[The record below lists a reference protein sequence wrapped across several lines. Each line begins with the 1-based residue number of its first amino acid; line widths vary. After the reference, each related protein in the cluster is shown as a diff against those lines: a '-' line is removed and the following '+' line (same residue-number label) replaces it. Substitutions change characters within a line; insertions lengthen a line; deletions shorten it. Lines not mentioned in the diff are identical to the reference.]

1 MTYLELKNPGI
12 KSVVVVFV
20 NVAVDVHAFS
30 KLCCPKNRRCESS
43 RVTLPLIK
51 RHDKS
56 TKSNYRKSSF
66 FYFLVFVSFA
76 RSTFLRNP
84 DVKGVV
90 IHMITPTKQD
100 LLCQVVGEQCF
111 VVIPWMTVFS
121 FLSFCKTCLLS
132 VSS

>member
-1 MTYLELKNPGI
+1 MVRYVCKAYVHVIILGFALTYLELKNPGI

-56 TKSNYRKSSF
+56 TKSN
-66 FYFLVFVSFA
+66 
-76 RSTFLRNP
+76 
-84 DVKGVV
+84 
-90 IHMITPTKQD
+90 
-100 LLCQVVGEQCF
+100 
-111 VVIPWMTVFS
+111 
-121 FLSFCKTCLLS
+121 
-132 VSS
+132 